1 MLYNILLIVQIVVS
15 VAMIALILMQ
25 HGKGADAGAA
35 FGSGASGTVF
45 GSRGS
50 GNFLSRTTAI
60 LATIFFVN
68 CIALAWMVSNRTTN
82 AATSIMDSV
91 PASTIVPKIA
101 PEVPAAPASS
111 EVPAVPAQGAPASG
125 STELPK
131 TEPAP
136 AATAPAAQAEVPAA
150 SAAPAEPA
158 KPAEAAPATPAASG
172 EAATT
177 EPKKP

>member
-50 GNFLSRTTAI
+50 GNFLSRSTAI

-68 CIALAWMVSNRTTN
+68 CIALAWLVANRTT
-82 AATSIMDSV
+82 ATGGSIMDSV
-91 PASTIVPKIA
+91 PTSTVAPKVAPAVPAPPTNGEVPVVPGQSAPAAEVPAAEVPATGIA
-101 PEVPAAPASS
+101 PAATPAVQAEVPAAPAT
-111 EVPAVPAQGAPASG
+111 ETAKPVEAAPASG
-125 STELPK
+125 E
-131 TEPAP
+131 
-136 AATAPAAQAEVPAA
+136 
-150 SAAPAEPA
+150 
-158 KPAEAAPATPAASG
+158 
-172 EAATT
+172 ATT
-177 EPKKP
+177 TETKKP

>member
-82 AATSIMDSV
+82 TATSIMDSV

-111 EVPAVPAQGAPASG
+111 EVPAVPAQSAPASG

-131 TEPAP
+131 TEA
-136 AATAPAAQAEVPAA
+136 APAAQAEVPAA

-158 KPAEAAPATPAASG
+158 KPAEAASATPAASG

>member
-50 GNFLSRTTAI
+50 GNFLSRATAI
-60 LATIFFVN
+60 LATVFFIN
-68 CIALAWMVSNRTTN
+68 CIALAWLVSNRTTN
-82 AATSIMDSV
+82 TATSIMDSV
-91 PASTIVPKIA
+91 PASTVAPK
-101 PEVPAAPASS
+101 VPATPPANS
-111 EVPAVPAQGAPASG
+111 EVPTAPGQSAPATEVPKTEAALATPAVQADVPAVSAVPAE
-125 STELPK
+125 T
-131 TEPAP
+131 
-136 AATAPAAQAEVPAA
+136 
-150 SAAPAEPA
+150 A
-158 KPAEAAPATPAASG
+158 KPAEAAPATSG

-177 EPKKP
+177 EQKKP

>member
-50 GNFLSRTTAI
+50 GNFLSRSTAI

-68 CIALAWMVSNRTTN
+68 CIALAWLVANRTT
-82 AATSIMDSV
+82 TTGGSIMDSV
-91 PASTIVPKIA
+91 PTSTVAPKVAPAVPATPTNSEVPVVPGQSA
-101 PEVPAAPASS
+101 PAAEVPATGTAPAATPAVQAEVPAAPAT
-111 EVPAVPAQGAPASG
+111 EAAKPVEAAPASG
-125 STELPK
+125 E
-131 TEPAP
+131 
-136 AATAPAAQAEVPAA
+136 
-150 SAAPAEPA
+150 
-158 KPAEAAPATPAASG
+158 
-172 EAATT
+172 ATT
-177 EPKKP
+177 AETKKP

>member
-60 LATIFFVN
+60 LATVFFVN
-68 CIALAWMVSNRTTN
+68 CIALAWIVSNRTTN
-82 AATSIMDSV
+82 TATSIMDSV
-91 PASTIVPKIA
+91 PASTIAPKLA

-111 EVPAVPAQGAPASG
+111 EVPAVPGQNAPA
-125 STELPK
+125 TEVPK
-131 TEPAP
+131 TEATP
-136 AATAPAAQAEVPAA
+136 AATATPAAQAEVPAA
-150 SAAPAEPA
+150 TAAPAEPA
-158 KPAEAAPATPAASG
+158 KPAEAAPAPAASG

>member
-15 VAMIALILMQ
+15 VAMIVLILMQ

-60 LATIFFVN
+60 LATVFFVN
-68 CIALAWMVSNRTTN
+68 CIALAWIVSHRSTTP
-82 AATSIMDSV
+82 TSIMDNAAPTGITAPKVETAPV
-91 PASTIVPKIA
+91 PAVLTN
-101 PEVPAAPASS
+101 S
-111 EVPAVPAQGAPASG
+111 EVPAVPEQSAPTGSEVLKTEAAPTANAAPATS
-125 STELPK
+125 
-131 TEPAP
+131 
-136 AATAPAAQAEVPAA
+136 AEVPV
-150 SAAPAEPA
+150 APTATET
-158 KPAEAAPATPAASG
+158 KPATPAASG
-172 EAATT
+172 ETATT